1 MRTIANDVPIDIWRI
16 IADLVLHNYPKTFQ
30 DLISV
35 NSALFNIVL
44 GERYREVRWVK
55 LDKPMARML
64 ARLQEPLIA
73 SHVKRLHIRA
83 WFINYLL
90 KRDALF
96 RKSSNS
102 LSGKTAKWTSALFS
116 TITPVR
122 QRHQGLYDRTFVKGQ
137 LVPIHDISSKEIMK
151 AMIKAVTGMVNVME
165 YNFEWRD
172 LPLNKD
178 TSKFLSS
185 ARKAFGGSLR
195 KLVLRAEILKFQ
207 EILAITDF
215 EEHLDELDFHFDYTP
230 AVGASQADAD
240 ACKVAQA
247 QGLLNT
253 IVPFLDIRRSVLR
266 SLAISS
272 SAQVDLSAFF
282 QALGSFPRLRSFS
295 ARIWFDNTHLS
306 DPSGLI
312 NLLTTHSTTLL
323 NVELKP
329 NWPTNL
335 IPFST
340 RNMSLENLQISW
352 GPTKELLLSN
362 VRALYGLESLTL
374 HCHNVE
380 KILPLLHR
388 SRDTLTRLSLI
399 NRYLKFDEVKAVAQL
414 FSHRDYSLKSLHI
427 EVLDM
432 SADLIGLLAT
442 TLRGLLSLSVV
453 FAEDGWNSLTFV
465 FDLLNLRHLKQ
476 WSLVNLAVYHGRYVD
491 PDPDA
496 ACPPHSIVEDTIM
509 QCIGVNVPSI
519 TIFKGLS
526 RWNMCRMKLP
536 GCI

>member
-1 MRTIANDVPIDIWRI
+1 MGEAGQTNGSVACTSAVRTLLFHTTFRAN
-16 IADLVLHNYPKTFQ
+16 
-30 DLISV
+30 
-35 NSALFNIVL
+35 LFFC
-44 GERYREVRWVK
+44 R
-55 LDKPMARML
+55 
-64 ARLQEPLIA
+64 EPLIA

-122 QRHQGLYDRTFVKGQ
+122 QRHQGLYDRT
-137 LVPIHDISSKEIMK
+137 SKEIMK

-230 AVGASQADAD
+230 AVGAADED
-240 ACKVAQA
+240 ACKVSQA

-253 IVPFLDIRRSVLR
+253 IVPFLNTRRSVLC

-272 SAQVDLSAFF
+272 SAQVDLSPFF

-295 ARIWFDNTHLS
+295 ARIWFDDAHLS
-306 DPSGLI
+306 DPSGLT

-329 NWPTNL
+329 NWPTDL

-340 RNMSLENLQISW
+340 RNTSLENLQTSW
-352 GPTKELLLSN
+352 GPTKDLLLSN
-362 VRALYGLESLTL
+362 VKVLCGLESLTL

-380 KILPLLHR
+380 KMFPLLHR
-388 SRDTLTRLSLI
+388 SRDTLTRLCLI
-399 NRYLKFDEVKAVAQL
+399 NRYLKIDEVKAVAQL

-442 TLRGLLSLSVV
+442 TLPGLLSLSVV
-453 FAEDGWNSLTFV
+453 FAEGAWNSVSGHFY
-465 FDLLNLRHLKQ
+465 FYFICFSFSH
-476 WSLVNLAVYHGRYVD
+476 
-491 PDPDA
+491 
-496 ACPPHSIVEDTIM
+496 
-509 QCIGVNVPSI
+509 
-519 TIFKGLS
+519 
-526 RWNMCRMKLP
+526 
-536 GCI
+536 